1 MPMSKLIFD
10 IAQKTL
16 PVIGASERF
25 AVRRIYCVG
34 QNYAAHTREMGGDP
48 ERTPPFYFSKP
59 ADAIV
64 ESGATIPFPPRTE
77 DLHHEIELVV
87 ALGGAGSRLSVDDAS
102 KIVYGYAVGIDLTRR
117 DLQAQ
122 AKKAGRPWDTAKGF
136 DNSAPI
142 SAIRRVSDIGQ
153 VSRGRIW
160 LSVNGE
166 TRQDGD
172 LADMIWNVT
181 EALAELSTYFEL
193 RPGDLLFTGTPSGV
207 GPVSRGDELHGGI
220 DGVGEISISIAP

>member
-1 MPMSKLIFD
+1 MNKLIFEVTTP
-10 IAQKTL
+10 TL
-16 PVIGASERF
+16 PIVGASERF

-59 ADAIV
+59 PDAIV
-64 ESGATIPFPPRTE
+64 QNGVTIPFPPRTE

-87 ALGGAGSRLSVDDAS
+87 AIGGTGSKLSVDEAS
-102 KIVYGYAVGIDLTRR
+102 KIIFGYAVGIDLTRR

-142 SAIRRVSDIGQ
+142 SSNRRVSEIGQ
-153 VSRGRIW
+153 LAKGHIW
-160 LSVNGE
+160 LTVNGE
-166 TRQDGD
+166 SRQDAD
-172 LADMIWNVT
+172 LCDMIWNVP
-181 EALAELSTYFEL
+181 EALAELSTYFAL
-193 RPGDLLFTGTPSGV
+193 HPGDLLFTGTPSGV
-207 GPVSRGDELHGGI
+207 GPVARGDKLRGGI
-220 DGVGEISISIAP
+220 TGVGEISVSIAS